1 MGGFSVA
8 GDGAGGF
15 AGARSDRSGFAVVW
29 VGFSVEEGGVSVATG
44 GFSVAGEA
52 DEAGG
57 FAVVDGFAVVNG
69 VEGGFAVEGGGLSAV
84 AVLGLSGF
92 AVASVLG
99 GFAVAGS

>member
-1 MGGFSVA
+1 V
-8 GDGAGGF
+8 D
-15 AGARSDRSGFAVVW
+15 
-29 VGFSVEEGGVSVATG
+29 GFSVEEGGVSVATG
-44 GFSVAGEA
+44 GFAGAEADEA

>member
-1 MGGFSVA
+1 MLATTAPLREDASGGRSDAGTGGFSVA

-15 AGARSDRSGFAVVW
+15 SGAGSEDEADKAGDFAV
-29 VGFSVEEGGVSVATG
+29 E
-44 GFSVAGEA
+44 
-52 DEAGG
+52 
-57 FAVVDGFAVVNG
+57 DGFAVVVG
-69 VEGGFAVEGGGLSAV
+69 VKGGFAVAEGGLSAV